1 MIKDLSKAIKALIDS
16 LSTKPVATLMAVFI
30 VFAMYIGI
38 RSYST
43 LQSLVVTPDQEAARF
58 EAQLKNTDI
67 INKSIEDLRAST
79 KADNVII
86 RQFHNGR
93 HDLTG
98 IPFTSISTT
107 YYVDPMDN
115 DGHEPSLDEPI
126 SAMNKSLRQVWGR
139 IDKPECIMLY
149 SPVDISTR
157 RYFKSHKLNR
167 AAVCPLVNLLNYPIG
182 VMLVGFSERST
193 ASDEEV
199 QKKTASLSKSVTG
212 YLNNGY

>member
-16 LSTKPVATLMAVFI
+16 LSAKPVATLMAIFI
-30 VFAMYIGI
+30 VFAMYIGV

-58 EAQLKNTDI
+58 ESQLHATDI

-107 YYVDPMDN
+107 YYVDPLDD
-115 DGHEPSLDEPI
+115 DGHEPSVDEPI
-126 SAMNKSLRQVWGR
+126 SSMNKSLRQVWQR
-139 IDKPECIMLY
+139 IDRPECIVLY
-149 SPVDISTR
+149 SPVDVSTR
-157 RYFKSHKLNR
+157 RYFRAHNLNR
-167 AAVCPLVNLLNYPIG
+167 SVVCPLVNLLNYPIG
-182 VMLVGFSERST
+182 VMQVGFSQSST
-193 ASDEEV
+193 VSDEEV
-199 QKKTASLSKSVTG
+199 EKQTSLLSKRVTG
-212 YLNNGY
+212 YLSNGY